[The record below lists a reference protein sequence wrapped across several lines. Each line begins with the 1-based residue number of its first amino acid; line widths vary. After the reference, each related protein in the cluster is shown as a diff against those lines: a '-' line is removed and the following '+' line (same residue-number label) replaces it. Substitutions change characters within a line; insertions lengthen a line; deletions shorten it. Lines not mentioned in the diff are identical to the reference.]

1 MRSKLLIAAV
11 FAGSLAGSGM
21 AVAQIVDDPPGSLY
35 QTQGIIESD
44 EGVRDISSV
53 YIRAR
58 PGGSRAAGSRL
69 CARSTAPQGRASPP
83 LMADGARLMS

>member
-44 EGVRDISSV
+44 EGVRDIPSV
-53 YIRAR
+53 YIRTA
-58 PGGSRAAGSRL
+58 RAAA
-69 CARSTAPQGRASPP
+69 ARQAHAYAPAVPHHKAVRHH
-83 LMADGARLMS
+83 R